1 MSKYKRVGILGG
13 MSPISTI
20 KFYDLLIKKHF
31 ERNKNHAYPEIVI
44 FSVNFDRI
52 IKLQESNDV
61 KAYVKELMVGIDSLQ
76 KAGADFVVIPS
87 NTPHMVF
94 DELQRKSNI
103 PLLSIV
109 KITANKAKN
118 LGMKKLLLL
127 GTKFT
132 MQSNFYRDEFEK
144 LRIEIVAPSLDE
156 QSKINKIIYDELV
169 NGIIKEESKKKIL
182 DTVKNYDVDGII
194 LGCTELSLILSSRD
208 IKIPLLDTLQI
219 LAEATLDY
227 ATKHEEGFDL

>member
-1 MSKYKRVGILGG
+1 

>member
-1 MSKYKRVGILGG
+1 MSKYKRIGILGG

>member
-1 MSKYKRVGILGG
+1 MPRYKRIGILGG
-13 MSPISTI
+13 MSPVSTI
-20 KFYDLLIKKHF
+20 KFYDMLIKKYF

-52 IKLQESNDV
+52 IKLQESNDM
-61 KAYVKELMVGIDSLQ
+61 KAYINELMIGIDSLQ

-87 NTPHMVF
+87 NTPHTVF
-94 DELQRKSNI
+94 DELQKRSNI
-103 PLLSIV
+103 PLLNIV

-132 MQSNFYRDEFEK
+132 MQSTFYKDDFEK
-144 LRIEIVAPSLDE
+144 LEIEVVVPSIDE

-182 DTVKNYDVDGII
+182 DIVKNYNVDGII
-194 LGCTELSLILSSRD
+194 LGCTELSLILTPRD

-227 ATKHEEGFDL
+227 ATEREKGF

>member
-1 MSKYKRVGILGG
+1 MPRYKRIGILGG

>member
-1 MSKYKRVGILGG
+1 MPRYKRIGILGG

-227 ATKHEEGFDL
+227 ATEREKGFDL

>member
-1 MSKYKRVGILGG
+1 MPRYKRIGILGG

-87 NTPHMVF
+87 NTPHIVF